1 MHIFTVVQLR
11 DLSAGVYLIDLLQVN
26 HVIVH
31 WLQFFLVGKYKDIAT
46 TRDRSFEV
54 FVSSVPC
61 WAFEYKQG
69 WVLSD
74 PQGKRCYPPKI
85 AQYNKNYCSGTKP
98 ELLTCKG
105 CFLAGSL

>member
-1 MHIFTVVQLR
+1 M
-11 DLSAGVYLIDLLQVN
+11 
-26 HVIVH
+26 IVH

-98 ELLTCKG
+98 VKVVHVKVV
-105 CFLAGSL
+105 FWLAVCDQLDSINQTFNKKR